1 MELIFRTF
9 FDSFSIHYQNQPSTP
24 NSSFISNSNSIE
36 SNILSKVTIENKL
49 TKPLLIEKKKKKI
62 EAENNS
68 INSFKSLLSSDKHLD
83 DNNEDVYYKLSYN
96 QSNNEIT
103 GTSFKPDKINTVID
117 TKFRSQSFKLLS
129 FSNEGKKIV
138 VSISLH
144 F

>member
-9 FDSFSIHYQNQPSTP
+9 FDSFSIHYQHQPSTP
-24 NSSFISNSNSIE
+24 NSSFISSNSNSIE
-36 SNILSKVTIENKL
+36 SNILSKVTNENKP

-62 EAENNS
+62 ETENNS
-68 INSFKSLLSSDKHLD
+68 INSFKSLLSSDKNLD
-83 DNNEDVYYKLSYN
+83 DNNEEVYYKLSYN

-129 FSNEGKKIV
+129 FNNEGKKN
-138 VSISLH
+138 LC
-144 F
+144 FC

>member
-24 NSSFISNSNSIE
+24 NSSFISSNSNSIE

-129 FSNEGKKIV
+129 FSNEGKKNRC
-138 VSISLH
+138 
-144 F
+144 FY